1 MNQFGFQA
9 KKLVHLAL
17 PVLIAQVT
25 QTMMGFID
33 TVMAGRVSA
42 LDMAAV
48 AIGGSLWLPALLFVQ
63 GLLVAFTPVFAS
75 HHGADNQN
83 AIRPMAYQAAYI
95 AIIGAAVVIAFLLFA
110 PQIFKLM
117 GLSADLAELSIRYL
131 HGFAW
136 GVPAFVLYQVLRGCS
151 EGISY
156 TLPTMVIGFVG
167 LAVNIPANYIFI
179 YGHLGAPAM
188 GGAGC
193 GFATALVFWAMFI
206 TMIIYMQRHKRFAAL
221 APLSAF
227 HLPDL
232 ATMKKMTKHG
242 MPIAMA
248 LFFEVSLFAIIAL
261 LLAPLGADVVAGHQ
275 IALNFSSIVFMLPL
289 SIGIAV
295 SIRVGY
301 YLGQDKAVIAKLVT
315 KVGLIIAFSLAACT
329 AVFTV
334 VFSTQIALLY
344 NQNPKVVALASSLM
358 FLAALYQLSDSVQ
371 VVTAGALRGYH
382 DTRSAFYITLISYW
396 AIGMVLGYLLAET
409 DLLVPAMGAHGFW
422 IGLIAGLTSAA
433 LLFALRLKHIQRH
446 PKQLALVEQPVSHTD
461 L

>member
-1 MNQFGFQA
+1 MNHSGFQA
-9 KKLVHLAL
+9 KRLIQLAL

-42 LDMAAV
+42 VDMAAV

-63 GLLVAFTPVFAS
+63 GLLLAFTPVFAH
-75 HHGADNQN
+75 HHGADDQK
-83 AIRPMAYQAAYI
+83 AIQPIAFQAAYI
-95 AIIGAAVVIAFLLFA
+95 AIIGSVLVISFLYFA
-110 PQIFKLM
+110 PEIFKLM
-117 GLSADLAELSIRYL
+117 GLETQLAALSVQYL
-131 HGFAW
+131 YGFAW

-156 TLPTMVIGFVG
+156 TLPTMIIGFVG

-179 YGHLGAPAM
+179 YGHFGVPAM

-193 GFATALVFWAMFI
+193 GIATALVFWAMFI
-206 TMIIYMQRHKRFAAL
+206 AMAVYMQAHSRFKAL
-221 APLSAF
+221 APFSAF
-227 HLPDL
+227 HKPQW
-232 ATMKKMTKHG
+232 TTIWQMTKHG
-242 MPIAMA
+242 MPIALA

-261 LLAPLGADVVAGHQ
+261 LLAPLGANVVAGHQ

-301 YLGQDKAVIAKLVT
+301 YLGQEKEQVAKLVT
-315 KVGLIIAFSLAACT
+315 KVGLTIAFSLALIT
-329 AVFTV
+329 AAITV
-334 VFSTQIALLY
+334 LFKTQIALLY
-344 NQNPKVVALASSLM
+344 NNNPEVVTLAGSLM

-371 VVTAGALRGYH
+371 VVAAGALRGYK
-382 DTRSAFYITLISYW
+382 DTRSAFYITLVSYW
-396 AIGMVLGYLLAET
+396 GIGMLLGYLLAQT
-409 DLLVPAMGAHGFW
+409 NIIVPAMGAHGFW

-433 LLFALRLKHIQRH
+433 LLFALRLKYIQGNRDAVVN
-446 PKQLALVEQPVSHTD
+446 LS
-461 L
+461 

>member
-42 LDMAAV
+42 IDMAAV

-63 GLLVAFTPVFAS
+63 GLLVAFTPVFAA
-75 HHGADNQN
+75 HHGANNQA

-95 AIIGAAVVIAFLLFA
+95 AIIGSVLVIAFLSFA
-110 PQIFKLM
+110 PQIFKIM
-117 GLSADLAELSIRYL
+117 GLSTELAELSNQYL
-131 HGFAW
+131 FGFAW

-156 TLPTMVIGFVG
+156 TLPTMLIGFVG

-179 YGHLGAPAM
+179 YGHFGAPAL

-193 GFATALVFWAMFI
+193 GIATALVFWAMFI
-206 TMIIYMQRHKRFAAL
+206 AMAIYMQVNRRFAAL
-221 APLSAF
+221 APFSAF
-227 HLPDL
+227 HLPNL
-232 ATMKKMTKHG
+232 ATMIKMTKHG

-261 LLAPLGADVVAGHQ
+261 LLAPLGANVVAGHQ

-301 YLGQDKAVIAKLVT
+301 YLGQDNPLTAKLVT
-315 KVGLIIAFSLAACT
+315 KVGLAIAFSLALFT
-329 AVFTV
+329 AIITV
-334 VFSTQIALLY
+334 VFRTQIALLY
-344 NQNPKVVALASSLM
+344 NQNPEVVALASSLM

-382 DTRSAFYITLISYW
+382 DTRSAFYITLVSYW

-409 DLLVPAMGAHGFW
+409 NLLVPALGAHGYW

-433 LLFALRLKHIQRH
+433 LLFALRLKYIQQR
-446 PKQLALVEQPVSHTD
+446 PTQLQMDAQ
-461 L
+461 